1 MASRSRRRSLMFMRL
16 TYEALQHFRNP
27 YGRSNPP
34 FTITAREARMQIYTL
49 NVGQGQFVIV
59 TGSTQAIIVDTYVP
73 LNPSKDIVNVKGAL
87 AAILQGKELVGLM
100 VTGFDSDHFNEVGM
114 KIVLNKYRPNWIMYP
129 RYFKSTKTADA
140 CFAVIR
146 TYENQTKFPK
156 YSVSLDR
163 NETRFYY
170 KLSTDFYIEVFSPHA
185 EDMSSSNNCSLV
197 CKITE
202 RSTGRSYLVTGD
214 TENDR
219 WASICR
225 IFGAAIAADV
235 LDAPHHG
242 SRNGISAAALKL
254 IRPHTVLIS
263 AGVNNQYGHPSPETR
278 TLMASH
284 AQKCYETCFGTGQS
298 LKTVADANGISTYKF
313 NS

>member
-1 MASRSRRRSLMFMRL
+1 M
-16 TYEALQHFRNP
+16 HV
-27 YGRSNPP
+27 
-34 FTITAREARMQIYTL
+34 YTL

-59 TGSTQAIIVDTYVP
+59 TGNTQAIIVDTYVP

-87 AAILQGKELVGLM
+87 ATILQGKELVGLM

-129 RYFKSTKTADA
+129 KYFKNTNTADA
-140 CFAVIR
+140 CFAAIR
-146 TYENQTKFPK
+146 SFETQTKFTK
-156 YSVSLDR
+156 CSVSLDR
-163 NETRFYY
+163 NETRFYN
-170 KLSTDFYIEVFSPHA
+170 KLSTEFQIEAFSPHA
-185 EDMSSSNNCSLV
+185 EDMNSSNNCSLV

-225 IFGAAIAADV
+225 IFGTAIAADV

-242 SRNGISAAALKL
+242 SRNGISATALKL

-278 TLMASH
+278 ILLASH
-284 AQKCYETCFGTGQS
+284 AQKCYETCCGTGQS
-298 LKTVADANGISTYKF
+298 LKTVADANGIITYKF